1 MVGYTPATGHP
12 PRICGCHART
22 SLAGPNRAL
31 HMWAT
36 LITTN
41 DLELVF
47 APIGWPTMVPGVKG
61 SAGRQPLHGFLMQTR
76 LI

>member
-47 APIGWPTMVPGVKG
+47 APIGWPTMVP
-61 SAGRQPLHGFLMQTR
+61 LHGFLMQTR